1 LDEVLSCVKGD
12 GWIIYVG
19 EEHEKGWIIRC
30 LLTLINALRDRI
42 GFIGMEHFNYTQQH
56 LLDSWLKGSISW
68 RVLVEEYSRGGEGF
82 NLTLYKPLL
91 DEARSIG
98 VPIIGLMPPR
108 WHASIIAHRG
118 LEALYQEAEPLV
130 DPGEVLREYKGY
142 ASRFLSL
149 IPREGPMTR
158 LDPKRLL
165 IAQAYKDTVMAFNSF
180 KALREYGV
188 SYEAELDH
196 TRIHVEGLVIQT
208 YPEKGGYVISVSL
221 PLPMG
226 DEEPEQLDDYLRSYR
241 ALLLLVN
248 SSKGVRPSY
257 ELDTSIPY
265 NPVLHMFLFFSD
277 PLSLISVLKRFL
289 SQLEGFKNGA

>member
-1 LDEVLSCVKGD
+1 MKKHNFAEGCMAMTCNIYRIASWRRVGLDEVLSCVKGD

-180 KALREYGV
+180 KALREYG
-188 SYEAELDH
+188 S
-196 TRIHVEGLVIQT
+196 GLVIAGWAHVEHNGT
-208 YPEKGGYVISVSL
+208 VPTRVKALNPRHRYMVLTSRGSSL
-221 PLPMG
+221 QDASREL
-226 DEEPEQLDDYLRSYR
+226 EEVRG
-241 ALLLLVN
+241 LLLA
-248 SSKGVRPSY
+248 SY
-257 ELDTSIPY
+257 LLLPPTPA
-265 NPVLHMFLFFSD
+265 H
-277 PLSLISVLKRFL
+277 
-289 SQLEGFKNGA
+289 